1 MLTISGVMF
10 GLSYANE
17 PKIAMLE
24 QNIIAQRYMSLEY
37 PDNLRYV
44 DTHEY
49 VSLTADIAKIGVSA
63 FAVDRLGDIVFIELP
78 EVGDIITKGST
89 FGSIESVKA
98 VEDLKAPI
106 SGKVIERN
114 DNAIDTPEI
123 ISTDPY
129 TIGWLIEVQV
139 ASATELEDT
148 YSAAE
153 YRAKV
158 EGV

>member
-1 MLTISGVMF
+1 
-10 GLSYANE
+10 
-17 PKIAMLE
+17 
-24 QNIIAQRYMSLEY
+24 MSLEY
-37 PDNLRYV
+37 PDNLRYT

-49 VSLTADIAKIGVSA
+49 VDATADIATIGVSA
-63 FAVDRLGDIVFIELP
+63 FAVDQLGDIVFVELP
-78 EVGDIITKGST
+78 EVGDTIVKGSA

-106 SGKVIERN
+106 SGKVIKRN
-114 DNAIDTPEI
+114 DKAIDAPEI

-129 TIGWLIEVQV
+129 TTGWLLEVQV
-139 ASATELEDT
+139 ESASELEGT

-158 EGV
+158 EGA

>member
-1 MLTISGVMF
+1 
-10 GLSYANE
+10 
-17 PKIAMLE
+17 MLE
-24 QNIIAQRYMSLEY
+24 QKTIGAPKMSLEY
-37 PDNLRYV
+37 PDNLRYT

-49 VSLTADIAKIGVSA
+49 VDPSAGTAKIGVSA
-63 FAVDRLGDIVFIELP
+63 FAVDQLGDIVFVELP
-78 EVGDIITKGST
+78 EVGDTIVKGSA

-106 SGKVIERN
+106 SGTVTKRN
-114 DNAIDTPEI
+114 DKAIDAPEI

-129 TIGWLIEVQV
+129 TTGWLLEVQIES
-139 ASATELEDT
+139 ASELEGT

-158 EGV
+158 EGA

>member
-1 MLTISGVMF
+1 
-10 GLSYANE
+10 
-17 PKIAMLE
+17 MLE
-24 QNIIAQRYMSLEY
+24 QNIIEQGNMSLEY

-49 VSLTADIAKIGVSA
+49 VSLAADIAKIGVSA
-63 FAVDRLGDIVFIELP
+63 FAVDQLGDIVFVELP
-78 EVGDIITKGST
+78 EVGDMITKGSA

-114 DNAIDTPEI
+114 DKAIDAPEI

-129 TIGWLIEVQV
+129 TTGWLLEVQV
-139 ASATELEDT
+139 ADVSELEGT
-148 YSAAE
+148 FSAAE
-153 YRAKV
+153 YRVKV
-158 EGV
+158 EGS